1 MRRLRLLERM
11 SGLEENRIDLYNLSF
26 ENRFENGGEGEES
39 LCKQVSERL
48 ERDEK
53 FSKENNNVW
62 TSRYIP
68 ERKDT
73 EKSESYFLAT
83 YNKHGKSEVFVRHL
97 CKSENGKKQ
106 SNTKAGESLESGKSC
121 QYRNDENAESE
132 KSCFG
137 KSGDSDDDESF
148 LSCRSN
154 SECSYYRFHTK

>member
-1 MRRLRLLERM
+1 M
-11 SGLEENRIDLYNLSF
+11 EENRIDNLSF
-26 ENRFENGGEGEES
+26 ENRIENGGEGEES

-53 FSKENNNVW
+53 FSEENNNVW

-83 YNKHGKSEVFVRHL
+83 CNKHGKGEVFVRHL
-97 CKSENGKKQ
+97 CKSENVKKQ
-106 SNTKAGESLESGKSC
+106 SNIESLESGKSC
-121 QYRNDENAESE
+121 QYKNDENGESE

>member
-11 SGLEENRIDLYNLSF
+11 SGLEENRIDNLCF
-26 ENRFENGGEGEES
+26 ENRIENSGEGGES
-39 LCKQVSERL
+39 HCKQVSERL

-97 CKSENGKKQ
+97 CKSESGKKQ

-121 QYRNDENAESE
+121 QYKNDESE

>member
-1 MRRLRLLERM
+1 M
-11 SGLEENRIDLYNLSF
+11 
-26 ENRFENGGEGEES
+26 
-39 LCKQVSERL
+39 SERL

-62 TSRYIP
+62 TSRFIP

-83 YNKHGKSEVFVRHL
+83 NNKHGKGEVFVRHL
-97 CKSENGKKQ
+97 CKSESGKKQ
-106 SNTKAGESLESGKSC
+106 SNIQAGESLESGKSC
-121 QYRNDENAESE
+121 QYKNDENGESE
-132 KSCFG
+132 KSCFGKSGDKSDKSG

>member
-1 MRRLRLLERM
+1 M
-11 SGLEENRIDLYNLSF
+11 SGLEENRIDNLSF
-26 ENRFENGGEGEES
+26 ENRIENGGEGEES

-106 SNTKAGESLESGKSC
+106 SNIKAGGSLESGKSC
-121 QYRNDENAESE
+121 QYKNDENAESGN
-132 KSCFG
+132 SCFG